1 MSAEEYFSTGCML
14 LDLDVSSKDV
24 VIEKMV
30 EAAAAAGKIKRSK
43 NAEVIEKVMAREEV
57 GSTGIGRGVAVPH
70 AKSSSVKELIG
81 VFARIKRPLDFS
93 ALDGQ
98 PVDLVFLLLAP
109 APSAGDHLGVLAL
122 VARIARDELYCRFLR
137 QAKTPQ
143 DALEVLK
150 EAMEGMGG

>member
-1 MSAEEYFSTGCML
+1 ML
-14 LDLDVSSKDV
+14 LDLDASSKDT

-30 EAAAAAGKIKRSK
+30 EAAATAGKIKRSK

-70 AKSSSVKELIG
+70 AKSSSVKELVG
-81 VFARIKRPLDFS
+81 VFARTKRPLDFS

>member
-1 MSAEEYFSTGCML
+1 ML
-14 LDLDVSSKDV
+14 LDLDAGSKDA

-81 VFARIKRPLDFS
+81 VFARTKRPLDFS